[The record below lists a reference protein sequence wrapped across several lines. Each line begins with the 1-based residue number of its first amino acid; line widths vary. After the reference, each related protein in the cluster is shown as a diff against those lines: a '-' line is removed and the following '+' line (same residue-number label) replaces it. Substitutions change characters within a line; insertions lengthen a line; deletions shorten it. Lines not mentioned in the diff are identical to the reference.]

1 MSALPRKHGGWADE
15 FKKSASKRNVLENI
29 EKERFLSS
37 PTRDGAEIQIPEIDE
52 IQSLDDDISEP
63 PSKATFNK
71 ELDVDILKNSS
82 INVDDKSDL
91 TVLIEALEPESE
103 IDEPDEVWTWNQLFT
118 TVAAQIS
125 DEK

>member
-37 PTRDGAEIQIPEIDE
+37 PTDGTEIEIPEIDE
-52 IQSLDDDISEP
+52 IQSLDDISEP
-63 PSKATFNK
+63 PSKAVFNK

-82 INVDDKSDL
+82 ISVDDKSDL
-91 TVLIEALEPESE
+91 TIMIEALEPESE
-103 IDEPDEVWTWNQLFT
+103 IEEPDEVWNWNQLFT